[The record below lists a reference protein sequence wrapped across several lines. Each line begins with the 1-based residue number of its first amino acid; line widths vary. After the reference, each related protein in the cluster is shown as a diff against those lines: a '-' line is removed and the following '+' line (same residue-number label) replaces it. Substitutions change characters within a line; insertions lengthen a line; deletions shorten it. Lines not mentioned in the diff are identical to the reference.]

1 MANMKL
7 RDGGNKPT
15 KATKR
20 KGSNDPGIGAVT
32 RSDSMNQGSFS
43 NRGGE
48 PPQSVAGSLK
58 QGSKPFPG
66 TIKPGHVPRVR
77 SSMHQG

>member
-1 MANMKL
+1 MANMKV

-15 KATKR
+15 NATKR

-32 RSDSMNQGSFS
+32 RSDSMNQGSFA
-43 NRGGE
+43 N
-48 PPQSVAGSLK
+48 PPCAPDQCVSGAMK
-58 QGSKPFPG
+58 QGKKPFPG
-66 TIKPGHVPRVR
+66 TIRPGAVPRVR